1 MLRQADGAQ
10 EQCGGCGSRCAEL
23 RAELRMP
30 YQRVEA
36 FRVRMDVEYQGPKQ
50 LKLP

>member
-1 MLRQADGAQ
+1 
-10 EQCGGCGSRCAEL
+10 
-23 RAELRMP
+23 LRMP

-50 LKLP
+50 LKLPWLPYSSFVQACGSCWQPAHIMI